1 MVDRVEVFVDTS
13 YLLASFYNS
22 WTTGARAQLEID
34 LPAVTDHLNTIVSNK
49 LHLPVHRQLWY
60 DGIPDSGP
68 HRYQR
73 TLRHIDGVQ
82 LRAGQL
88 IEWGDRRTQKAVDT
102 RLVADMVLRSIRELV
117 SDIVLVSGDADMIPG
132 VEAAIDHGVRVHLIG
147 FGWDSISNSL
157 RSACDTVTVLDPRED
172 FADCM
177 HIDVLDP
184 FHTDNTSEHSDLA
197 TDGQTNGP
205 ADSGTGN
212 HSEQGNSDISS
223 PVSSSDA
230 ANTTGSTAGNT
241 GEGTAADM
249 PGDMA
254 HSSTATHPYAS
265 TGDTADED
273 ENTDGANVLEH
284 GVPLVPPVL
293 SPGKFGHHGVR
304 RRLRI
309 QHATIDDTA
318 STTTDNVTDSVTNST
333 TDTAANS
340 GTTSTDATTDASTDV
355 SATDKSVNSF
365 ADDSA
370 ISTTDSAD
378 SSLPADTS
386 LQSSQSSHEDTM
398 SGATA
403 DLDDDDDV
411 TSTAAVEAANK
422 AKANNATPET
432 SAQPD
437 AAPDTPV
444 DAEPASEP
452 VHRPSPGMMAQKR
465 RPPQRSR
472 YVPLPYDEVWES
484 AGNQTPFDIGQQYAI
499 WWYNNAATLDQ
510 RGSAHILT
518 GGGLPAEIDRPLL
531 QFACQI
537 LDAYTLSDAQRV
549 NLRDGFHMGI
559 RGIIM
564 GG

>member
-102 RLVADMVLRSIRELV
+102 RLVADMVLRSIRGLV

-197 TDGQTNGP
+197 TDGQTNDP

>member
-102 RLVADMVLRSIRELV
+102 RLVADMVLRSIRGLV

-241 GEGTAADM
+241 SEGTAADM

>member
-1 MVDRVEVFVDTS
+1 
-13 YLLASFYNS
+13 
-22 WTTGARAQLEID
+22 
-34 LPAVTDHLNTIVSNK
+34 
-49 LHLPVHRQLWY
+49 
-60 DGIPDSGP
+60 
-68 HRYQR
+68 
-73 TLRHIDGVQ
+73 
-82 LRAGQL
+82 
-88 IEWGDRRTQKAVDT
+88 
-102 RLVADMVLRSIRELV
+102 
-117 SDIVLVSGDADMIPG
+117 
-132 VEAAIDHGVRVHLIG
+132 
-147 FGWDSISNSL
+147 
-157 RSACDTVTVLDPRED
+157 
-172 FADCM
+172 
-177 HIDVLDP
+177 
-184 FHTDNTSEHSDLA
+184 
-197 TDGQTNGP
+197 
-205 ADSGTGN
+205 
-212 HSEQGNSDISS
+212 
-223 PVSSSDA
+223 
-230 ANTTGSTAGNT
+230 
-241 GEGTAADM
+241 
-249 PGDMA
+249 
-254 HSSTATHPYAS
+254 
-265 TGDTADED
+265 
-273 ENTDGANVLEH
+273 
-284 GVPLVPPVL
+284 
-293 SPGKFGHHGVR
+293 
-304 RRLRI
+304 
-309 QHATIDDTA
+309 
-318 STTTDNVTDSVTNST
+318 
-333 TDTAANS
+333 
-340 GTTSTDATTDASTDV
+340 
-355 SATDKSVNSF
+355 
-365 ADDSA
+365 
-370 ISTTDSAD
+370 
-378 SSLPADTS
+378 
-386 LQSSQSSHEDTM
+386 M

-403 DLDDDDDV
+403 DLDDDEDV

>member
-102 RLVADMVLRSIRELV
+102 RLVADMVLRSIRGLV

-265 TGDTADED
+265 TGNTADED

>member
-102 RLVADMVLRSIRELV
+102 RLVADMVLRSIRGLV

-184 FHTDNTSEHSDLA
+184 FHTDNTSENSDLA

>member
-102 RLVADMVLRSIRELV
+102 RLVADMVLRSIRGLV

-365 ADDSA
+365 AGDSA

>member
-102 RLVADMVLRSIRELV
+102 RLVADMVLRSIRGLV

-378 SSLPADTS
+378 SSLSADTS

>member
-102 RLVADMVLRSIRELV
+102 RLVADMVLRSIRGLV

-452 VHRPSPGMMAQKR
+452 VHRPSPGMRAQKR

>member
-1 MVDRVEVFVDTS
+1 MIDRVEVFVDTS

-102 RLVADMVLRSIRELV
+102 RLVADMVLRSIRGLV

>member
-102 RLVADMVLRSIRELV
+102 RLVADMVLRSIRGLV

-340 GTTSTDATTDASTDV
+340 GTTSTDVTTDASTDV

>member
-102 RLVADMVLRSIRELV
+102 RLVADMVLRSIRGLV

-184 FHTDNTSEHSDLA
+184 FHTDNTSEHSDLT

>member
-49 LHLPVHRQLWY
+49 LHLPIHRQLWY

-102 RLVADMVLRSIRELV
+102 RLVADMVLRSIRGLV

>member
-1 MVDRVEVFVDTS
+1 MEVFVDTS

-102 RLVADMVLRSIRELV
+102 RLVADMVLRSIRGLV

>member
-102 RLVADMVLRSIRELV
+102 RLVADMVLRSIRGLV

-484 AGNQTPFDIGQQYAI
+484 AGNQTPFDIGQQYVI

>member
-102 RLVADMVLRSIRELV
+102 RLVADMVLRSIRGLV

-197 TDGQTNGP
+197 TDGQTHGP

-340 GTTSTDATTDASTDV
+340 GTTSTDVTTDASTDV

>member
-102 RLVADMVLRSIRELV
+102 RLVADMVLRSIRGLV

-318 STTTDNVTDSVTNST
+318 STTTDNVTNSTTNST

>member
-102 RLVADMVLRSIRELV
+102 RLVTDMVLRSIRGLV

>member
-102 RLVADMVLRSIRELV
+102 RLVADMVLRSIRGLV

-318 STTTDNVTDSVTNST
+318 STTTDNVTDST

-444 DAEPASEP
+444 DAEPVSEP

>member
-102 RLVADMVLRSIRELV
+102 RLVADMVLRSIRGLV

-147 FGWDSISNSL
+147 SGWASISNSL

-205 ADSGTGN
+205 ADSGTRN
-212 HSEQGNSDISS
+212 HAEQGNSDISS

>member
-22 WTTGARAQLEID
+22 CTTGARAQLEID

-102 RLVADMVLRSIRELV
+102 RLVADMVLRSIRGLV

-472 YVPLPYDEVWES
+472 YVPLPYDEVWDS

>member
-102 RLVADMVLRSIRELV
+102 RLVADMVLRSIRGLV

-273 ENTDGANVLEH
+273 ENTDGANVPPTASPTA
-284 GVPLVPPVL
+284 PLTPPPTAVPPVPTPLPMPAPMLVLLISPSTVSLTIVPSALLIVPIVL
-293 SPGKFGHHGVR
+293 SPQILPCNPLNPR
-304 RRLRI
+304 TRTLCRERLRI
-309 QHATIDDTA
+309 LM
-318 STTTDNVTDSVTNST
+318 TTMMSPPLRQLRLPTRRKPTMLRLKQVLSLTLHPIPPWMRN
-333 TDTAANS
+333 
-340 GTTSTDATTDASTDV
+340 
-355 SATDKSVNSF
+355 
-365 ADDSA
+365 
-370 ISTTDSAD
+370 
-378 SSLPADTS
+378 LPA
-386 LQSSQSSHEDTM
+386 SQFT
-398 SGATA
+398 
-403 DLDDDDDV
+403 V
-411 TSTAAVEAANK
+411 
-422 AKANNATPET
+422 P
-432 SAQPD
+432 P
-437 AAPDTPV
+437 
-444 DAEPASEP
+444 PA
-452 VHRPSPGMMAQKR
+452 
-465 RPPQRSR
+465 
-472 YVPLPYDEVWES
+472 
-484 AGNQTPFDIGQQYAI
+484 
-499 WWYNNAATLDQ
+499 
-510 RGSAHILT
+510 
-518 GGGLPAEIDRPLL
+518 
-531 QFACQI
+531 
-537 LDAYTLSDAQRV
+537 
-549 NLRDGFHMGI
+549 
-559 RGIIM
+559 
-564 GG
+564 

>member
-73 TLRHIDGVQ
+73 ALRHIDGVQ

-102 RLVADMVLRSIRELV
+102 RLVADMVLRSIRGLV

>member
-102 RLVADMVLRSIRELV
+102 RLVADMVLRSIRGLV

-452 VHRPSPGMMAQKR
+452 VHRPSPDMMAQKR

>member
-102 RLVADMVLRSIRELV
+102 RLVADMVLRSIRGLV

-318 STTTDNVTDSVTNST
+318 STTTDNVTDNVTNST

>member
-102 RLVADMVLRSIRELV
+102 RLVADMVLRSIRGLV

-318 STTTDNVTDSVTNST
+318 STTTDNITDSVTNST

>member
-102 RLVADMVLRSIRELV
+102 RLVADMVLRSIRGLV

-318 STTTDNVTDSVTNST
+318 STTTDNVTDSVTDST

-484 AGNQTPFDIGQQYAI
+484 AGNQTPFDIGQQHAI

>member
-1 MVDRVEVFVDTS
+1 MVDRVEVFVDSS

-102 RLVADMVLRSIRELV
+102 RLVADMVLRSIRGLV

>member
-102 RLVADMVLRSIRELV
+102 RLVADMVLRSIRGLV

-249 PGDMA
+249 PGDIA

>member
-102 RLVADMVLRSIRELV
+102 RLVADMVLRSIRGLV

-378 SSLPADTS
+378 SSLPSDTS

>member
-102 RLVADMVLRSIRELV
+102 RLVADMVLRSIRGLV

-318 STTTDNVTDSVTNST
+318 STTTDNVTNSVTNST

>member
-102 RLVADMVLRSIRELV
+102 RLVADMVLRSIRGLV

-132 VEAAIDHGVRVHLIG
+132 VEAAIDHGVRMHLIG

>member
-102 RLVADMVLRSIRELV
+102 RLVADMVLRSIRGLV

-309 QHATIDDTA
+309 QHATIGDTA

>member
-102 RLVADMVLRSIRELV
+102 RLVADMVLRSIRGLV

-205 ADSGTGN
+205 ADSRTGN

>member
-102 RLVADMVLRSIRELV
+102 RLVADMVLRSIRGLV

-249 PGDMA
+249 PGGMA

-386 LQSSQSSHEDTM
+386 LQSSQSSYEDTM

>member
-102 RLVADMVLRSIRELV
+102 RLVADMVLRSIRGLV

-472 YVPLPYDEVWES
+472 YVHLPYDEVWES

>member
-102 RLVADMVLRSIRELV
+102 RLVADMVLRSIRGLV

-452 VHRPSPGMMAQKR
+452 VHRPSPGMMSQKR